1 MNSMTQT
8 LSLHDI
14 TKDFG
19 GGPVLAGITLD
30 ITPGEL
36 VAIMGPSGSG
46 KTTLL
51 NLLSGLDK
59 PTSGQV
65 NAPGRRQR
73 AFVFQDYNLLESLNA
88 QRNATLTARFS
99 GRRPSRSRVAEVFD
113 SLGLAGLERRLPA
126 QLSGG
131 QQQRVACARALVS
144 RPEIIFGDEPTG
156 NLDSNSSAEVLDIL
170 RTAVDKDDQTVV
182 IVTHDAK
189 AASYADRV
197 VFLADGKLVNEL
209 HNPTMEA
216 IHQVMAEIEG

>member
-1 MNSMTQT
+1 MLKAEN
-8 LSLHDI
+8 L
-14 TKDFG
+14 TKRYG
-19 GGPVLAGITLD
+19 RRTVLKQVTVSIA
-30 ITPGEL
+30 PGEF

-99 GRRPSRSRVAEVFD
+99 GRRPTRSRVAEVFD

-131 QQQRVACARALVS
+131 QQQRVAVARALLAQA
-144 RPEIIFGDEPTG
+144 PYIFADEPTG
-156 NLDSNSSAEVLDIL
+156 ALDDATASTVLSHL
-170 RTAVDKDDQTVV
+170 RAAARDGASV
-182 IVTHDAK
+182 IMVTHSHL
-189 AASYADRV
+189 AAEAADRV
-197 VFLADGKLVNEL
+197 ISLEEVAHAGV
-209 HNPTMEA
+209 A
-216 IHQVMAEIEG
+216 

>member
-1 MNSMTQT
+1 MLKADN
-8 LSLHDI
+8 LSKRYGRR
-14 TKDFG
+14 T
-19 GGPVLAGITLD
+19 VLRGVTISFRAGEFT
-30 ITPGEL
+30 
-36 VAIMGPSGSG
+36 AIMGPSGSG

-99 GRRPSRSRVAEVFD
+99 GRRPTRGTVAEVFD

-131 QQQRVACARALVS
+131 QQQRVAVARALLAQA
-144 RPEIIFGDEPTG
+144 PYIFADEPTG
-156 NLDSNSSAEVLDIL
+156 ALDDATANTVLSHL
-170 RTAVDKDDQTVV
+170 RAAARDGASVV
-182 IVTHDAK
+182 MVTHSHL
-189 AASYADRV
+189 AAEAADRIISLEEV
-197 VFLADGKLVNEL
+197 AHAGVA
-209 HNPTMEA
+209 
-216 IHQVMAEIEG
+216 

>member
-1 MNSMTQT
+1 MLKAEN
-8 LSLHDI
+8 L
-14 TKDFG
+14 TKRYG
-19 GGPVLAGITLD
+19 RRTVLKQVTVSIA
-30 ITPGEL
+30 PGEF

-99 GRRPSRSRVAEVFD
+99 GRRPSRSRGAEVFD

-131 QQQRVACARALVS
+131 QQQRVAVARALLAQA
-144 RPEIIFGDEPTG
+144 PYIFADEPTG
-156 NLDSNSSAEVLDIL
+156 ALDDATASTVLSHL
-170 RTAVDKDDQTVV
+170 RAAARDGASV
-182 IVTHDAK
+182 IMVTHSHL
-189 AASYADRV
+189 AAEAADRV
-197 VFLADGKLVNEL
+197 ISLEEVAHAGV
-209 HNPTMEA
+209 A
-216 IHQVMAEIEG
+216 

>member
-1 MNSMTQT
+1 MLKAEN
-8 LSLHDI
+8 L
-14 TKDFG
+14 TKRYG
-19 GGPVLAGITLD
+19 RRTVLKRVTVSIA
-30 ITPGEL
+30 PGEF

-131 QQQRVACARALVS
+131 QQQRVAVARALLAQA
-144 RPEIIFGDEPTG
+144 PYIFAGEPTG
-156 NLDSNSSAEVLDIL
+156 ALDDATASTVLSHL
-170 RTAVDKDDQTVV
+170 RTAARDGASV
-182 IVTHDAK
+182 IMVTHSHL
-189 AASYADRV
+189 AAEAADRV
-197 VFLADGKLVNEL
+197 ISLEEVAHAGV
-209 HNPTMEA
+209 A
-216 IHQVMAEIEG
+216 

>member
-1 MNSMTQT
+1 MLKAEN
-8 LSLHDI
+8 L
-14 TKDFG
+14 TKRYG
-19 GGPVLAGITLD
+19 RRTVLKRVTVSIA
-30 ITPGEL
+30 PGEF

-99 GRRPSRSRVAEVFD
+99 GRRPTRGRVAEVFD
-113 SLGLAGLERRLPA
+113 SLGLAGLERRLPG

-131 QQQRVACARALVS
+131 QQQRVAVARALLAQA
-144 RPEIIFGDEPTG
+144 PYIFADEPTG
-156 NLDSNSSAEVLDIL
+156 ALDDATASTVLSHL
-170 RTAVDKDDQTVV
+170 RAAARDGASV
-182 IVTHDAK
+182 IMVTHSHL
-189 AASYADRV
+189 AAEAADRIISLEEV
-197 VFLADGKLVNEL
+197 AHAGVA
-209 HNPTMEA
+209 
-216 IHQVMAEIEG
+216 

>member
-1 MNSMTQT
+1 MLKAEN
-8 LSLHDI
+8 L
-14 TKDFG
+14 TKRYG
-19 GGPVLAGITLD
+19 RRTVLKRVTVSIA
-30 ITPGEL
+30 PGEF

-99 GRRPSRSRVAEVFD
+99 GRRPTRGQVAEVFG

-131 QQQRVACARALVS
+131 QQQRVAVARALLAQA
-144 RPEIIFGDEPTG
+144 PYIFADEPTG
-156 NLDSNSSAEVLDIL
+156 ALDDATASTVLSHL
-170 RTAVDKDDQTVV
+170 RAAARDGASV
-182 IVTHDAK
+182 IMVTHSHL
-189 AASYADRV
+189 AAEAADRV
-197 VFLADGKLVNEL
+197 ISLEEVAHAGV
-209 HNPTMEA
+209 A
-216 IHQVMAEIEG
+216 